1 MKQQINLYQAEFQQP
16 EIMLSA
22 DHIFLGT
29 GGLLLLIVL
38 CSAGLAMSN
47 TLTDGRLTAV
57 KAEVETLKQA
67 NQQMS
72 SSMQNRSV
80 DQNLAA
86 RATEASRQLQ
96 MRQEMLQLVERTEQ
110 RRDTVYFSELLAGL
124 ARQHVD
130 GLWLSRIEIS
140 ANGQDM
146 YLEGSTLDAKRVPQF
161 VGNLSQEEAYLGRE
175 FHKVVI
181 KRNEKDAAM
190 LDFVLTSGVTESESL
205 VAFMKKGAAP
215 E

>member
-47 TLTDGRLTAV
+47 TLMDGRLTAV